1 MTLLS
6 ERAVNGMVSL
16 TEVQRIVALLERGT
30 VSLDDAFRRHETLC
44 RAEFGRPKGN
54 VGARSN
60 PFQRL
65 SVRPFEHLLMGD
77 GAVFDRA
84 HLPNY
89 FDYVDVALGDRKPE
103 FDSQSKAIIQALL
116 VIHGNSLTWELFYAD
131 PRTLAVLGRALA
143 ILTDERHLG
152 AWKSLMARPVGE
164 NGAPAP
170 EGVEQIHA
178 ALVRTR
184 QGLDSSG

>member
-116 VIHGNSLTWELFYAD
+116 VIHGNNLTWELFYAD

-152 AWKSLMARPVGE
+152 AWKSLMAR
-164 NGAPAP
+164 
-170 EGVEQIHA
+170 
-178 ALVRTR
+178 
-184 QGLDSSG
+184 